1 MEVGLE
7 LDDELDEEL
16 EPEDELNSLAAFDS
30 LDELELDD
38 ELLLLL
44 LELLLLLFPLL
55 PLLPLEL
62 SVVLLVSD
70 ELLFV
75 VSLEFLLLLLLVF
88 SEV

>member
-1 MEVGLE
+1 M
-7 LDDELDEEL
+7 DDELDEEL

-30 LDELELDD
+30 LDELEVDD

-55 PLLPLEL
+55 PLEL
-62 SVVLLVSD
+62 SVVFLVSD

>member
-1 MEVGLE
+1 M
-7 LDDELDEEL
+7 DDELDEEL

-30 LDELELDD
+30 LDELEVDD

-55 PLLPLEL
+55 PLEL
-62 SVVLLVSD
+62 SVVFLVSD

-88 SEV
+88 SEF